1 MTKKTR
7 VLVVEDEAIT
17 AVDIQTSL
25 IGLGYDVP
33 EIVMTEAAAVQK
45 AEELKPDIILMDI
58 MLAGPMTGIE
68 AAEEIRKRLRIP
80 VIYLTAFANDA
91 ILEKAKIT
99 EPYGYVLKPFS
110 ESEVRS
116 NIEIALYKHRM
127 DEMLLEKEET
137 IRALLNATPDA
148 LFLLDKDGKFL
159 ALNDAMAHR
168 LNKTVDEIIGTSFF
182 DYLFS
187 KLYPPKLVHFDD
199 IVVKENATRFEEE
212 FQGKWYESCVLP
224 VLDDKKT
231 MKKIAVF
238 SHEITRQ
245 KKNEEQL
252 RANEEYLRSLI
263 ENAADLTIVLKSGGK
278 LSGVSTAFE
287 RITGYTYK
295 ESVGN
300 GIWDYIHPEDLEK
313 TRVIM
318 DELLA
323 TPKAVKPM
331 TMRLITKAGMPV
343 IIEGLICNLLDNPVV
358 GGIIFNGWERKSKKS
373 DLCA

>member
-7 VLVVEDEAIT
+7 VLIVEDEAIT

-25 IGLGYDVP
+25 TGLGYDVP
-33 EIVMTEAAAVQK
+33 EVVATGAAAVQK

-68 AAEEIRKRLRIP
+68 AAEEIRRRLRIP
-80 VIYLTAFANDA
+80 VIYLTAFATDN

-116 NIEIALYKHRM
+116 NIEMALYKHRM
-127 DEMLLEKEET
+127 EEQLLEKEET

-148 LFLLDKDGKFL
+148 LFLLDRDGIFL
-159 ALNDAMAHR
+159 ALNEAMARR
-168 LNKTVDEIIGTSFF
+168 LNKTVDEVVGTPFF
-182 DYLFS
+182 DYLFR
-187 KLYPPKLVHFDD
+187 KLYPPKLVRLDD
-199 IVVKENATRFEEE
+199 IVLKERATRLEEE
-212 FQGKWYESCVLP
+212 FEGKWYDSCILP
-224 VLDDKKT
+224 VFDDKGAV
-231 MKKIAVF
+231 KKIAVF
-238 SHEITRQ
+238 SHDITRR

-252 RANEEYLRSLI
+252 RANEEYFRSLI
-263 ENAADLTIVLKSGGK
+263 ENAADLTIILQSGGR
-278 LSGVSTAFE
+278 LIGVSTTFE
-287 RITGYTYK
+287 RITGYSFK

-300 GIWDYIHPEDLEK
+300 PIWDYIYPEDLEK
-313 TRVIM
+313 ARVIM
-318 DELLA
+318 NDLLA

-331 TMRLITKAGMPV
+331 TVRLRTKEGKPV

-358 GGIIFNGWERKSKKS
+358 EGIIFSGWEHVQPKS